1 MQRAIQYQQQQQE
14 KETTNHGNDRKDND
28 NDDDNDVNQNDKE
41 ESPEVLLEKN
51 QRKEYKRARK
61 ILDTLG
67 ATTKDDV

>member
-14 KETTNHGNDRKDND
+14 KETTNHSNDRKDND
-28 NDDDNDVNQNDKE
+28 DDNDANQNDKE
-41 ESPEVLLEKN
+41 ELPEVLLEKN

-61 ILDTLG
+61 ILDTLV